1 MLNTLCREIRQT
13 ERNGKD
19 VFDDDRLTMEKRG
32 VYEYESSLMEY
43 NFEYGRLMVSTITF
57 FNSHHN
63 T

>member
-19 VFDDDRLTMEKRG
+19 VYDDDRDK
-32 VYEYESSLMEY
+32 VAPYYEHESSLMEY